1 VHIKELYRDK
11 EAPVKP
17 FDHSLILDTWY
28 DFLDKNKKIRVFE
41 KMRI

>member
-1 VHIKELYRDK
+1 VHIKEIYRDR

-28 DFLDKNKKIRVFE
+28 DFLDKNKKSEFL
-41 KMRI
+41 KK